1 MTEYATNWR
10 VTGACRSA
18 DPDLFFPIAE
28 VPATERQVRLAQ
40 RICAGCAVRQQ
51 CLDFAMRTGE
61 AYGIWGG
68 TTPAERIRV
77 RRARTERRRRAR
89 RSWPVNTP
97 EIRAS
102 LSASIEG
109 PASKPIAHSTHSSH
123 SSRANCAIGRPFP
136 GAGSRCHGLG
146 W

>member
-1 MTEYATNWR
+1 MSEYATDWR
-10 VTGACRSA
+10 ATGACLSA

-28 VPATERQVRLAQ
+28 VPATERQLRLAR

-68 TTPAERIRV
+68 TTPEERMRV

-89 RSWPVNTP
+89 RSWPMDTP

-102 LSASIEG
+102 LSASIEC
-109 PASKPIAHSTHSSH
+109 PSSEPIAHSTRSSAAK
-123 SSRANCAIGRPFP
+123 RPIGSPFAAPRP
-136 GAGSRCHGLG
+136 GVTAWSG
-146 W
+146 